1 LLAAWLEG
9 RMRKTIALILA
20 ATMTILLAACS
31 NNSELKS
38 EGITPYELTD
48 REKRLLQ
55 SFDLEN
61 NSQIIEFNAPQKA
74 ISLNVN
80 IYRLNS
86 DGEWDNT
93 DEGGIS
99 IGIDREPVKVI
110 TGFFTMKLNKDYTID
125 FVINSNGGKASYKTK
140 GFTVEPNIT
149 ASAIDFLDEFQ
160 EIKINE
166 EMPVAL
172 MIYDSGTSL
181 RSYSVQDYFEPSKF
195 EGMDLVQAVTL
206 SFSDK

>member
-1 LLAAWLEG
+1 
-9 RMRKTIALILA
+9 MRKTIALILA
-20 ATMTILLAACS
+20 ATMTILLATCS